1 MMLGG
6 PTAGRRPN
14 FRSMKLT
21 SVLSCSVLSAFLAA
35 SCVPYPDDQ
44 PVPPAD
50 VAQNN
55 PTTDAQKTAEQ
66 KAKEEAE
73 RKKKEQEANSGSQAG
88 NNKPTIPTRP
98 PEPEPPKPEPKPQIP
113 VARSV
118 PGKPGFVFS
127 PFNNKIIDVK
137 DYPSGTLVADPTYPA
152 ADKKYFRVP

>member
-1 MMLGG
+1 
-6 PTAGRRPN
+6 
-14 FRSMKLT
+14 MKLT
-21 SVLSCSVLSAFLAA
+21 SVLSCSVLSAVLVA

-55 PTTDAQKTAEQ
+55 PAADAQKTAEQ

-73 RKKKEQEANSGSQAG
+73 RKKKEAEAGGSQAG
-88 NNKPTIPTRP
+88 NTKPTITERP
-98 PEPEPPKPEPKPQIP
+98 PEPEPPKPDPKPQIP

-137 DYPSGTLVADPTYPA
+137 DYPSGTLVADPTYPP